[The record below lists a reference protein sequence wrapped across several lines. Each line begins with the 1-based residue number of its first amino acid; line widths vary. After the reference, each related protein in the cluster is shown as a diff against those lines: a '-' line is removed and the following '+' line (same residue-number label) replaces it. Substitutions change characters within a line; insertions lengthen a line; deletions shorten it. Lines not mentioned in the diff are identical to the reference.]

1 MNKPRRHKLRT
12 ALTGTLLIA
21 AALWYILLLPRP
33 LFRAPYSTVLYAR
46 GGELL
51 GAKVATDGQWRFP
64 PADSV
69 AAKYAR
75 AVVEY
80 EDRRFYRHGG
90 VSLPA
95 VVRAAVQNYRA
106 GEVVSGGSTLTMQLV
121 RLSRGNPPRTVGEK
135 LWEMLLATRVEWSY
149 TKAEIL
155 SLYAAHAPFGGN
167 VVGLEAAAWRYFGH
181 DPSELSWA
189 EAATLAVLPNSPA
202 LIHPGRGREALLEKR
217 NRLLNRLL
225 QTRAMDSTDYAAAL
239 TEPLPDAPNPLPRHA
254 PHLTDRLPAGSA
266 LHSTLDNALQ
276 LRTQQIVDN
285 YGRWTLAAN
294 RIRNAAA
301 IVADVRTGEVLA
313 YVGNITPSAGQN
325 GPTTDGQ
332 DGRAVDI
339 IRSRRSTGSLLK
351 PILYGA
357 MLSEGQILPHSLVF
371 DTPLNIAGFTPS
383 NYSKTFSGV
392 VPASEAVARSLNV
405 PIVRMLTQY
414 NSSRFL
420 GLLRSLGLTTLDRSA
435 DNYGATIILGGAEG
449 TLWEMTGLYA
459 SLARSLETYNRTG
472 RYEAGDMRG
481 LRICGSSEPLAS
493 GRCERE
499 AGAGRRARGQT
510 ETPDPIQNE
519 SAARGQTESER
530 RTSTGRPVTDAAS
543 ENHRACTNGRTARRK
558 TSVAQLK
565 QATPAPAALWYMFR
579 AMSGVNRPEE
589 EAAWQ
594 EFSSM
599 KQVAWKT
606 GTSYGNRD
614 AWAVG
619 LTPRYI
625 VGVWVGN
632 ADGEGRASMTG
643 VGHAAPIMFD
653 IFSMLPAAGEW
664 FAEPLDDMTSAEVCR
679 RSGYRASEWCRSS
692 GDPVDTVH
700 IPRAG
705 AASPLCPF
713 HKPVTAD
720 GATKGWFVLPP
731 AAEYYYRQAASD
743 YTVPPAVSGSRPLEL
758 IYPQHN
764 AALYLPKG
772 FAGSGNATEKFVFRA
787 AHRSDSATVHWHL
800 DNVYLGSTRSA
811 SAAGHILTVAPAAGE
826 HRLTVIDDEGNSQ
839 RIRFTVISS
848 E

>member
-1 MNKPRRHKLRT
+1 MNENRRHRLRT
-12 ALTGTLLIA
+12 ALIIILLGTTA
-21 AALWYILLLPRP
+21 VWYALLLPRP
-33 LFRAPYSTVLYAR
+33 LFRAQYSTVLYAR
-46 GGELL
+46 GGELA
-51 GAKVATDGQWRFP
+51 GAKVAGDGQWRFP
-64 PADSV
+64 PGHSLPE
-69 AAKYAR
+69 KYVR

-80 EDRRFYRHGG
+80 EDRRFYKHGG

-95 VVRAAVQNYRA
+95 VVRAARQNWQA

-121 RLSRGNPPRTVGEK
+121 RLSRGNPPRTMGEK
-135 LWEMLLATRVEWSY
+135 IWEMTLATRVEWSY
-149 TKAEIL
+149 TKEEIL

-181 DPSELSWA
+181 EPSQLSWA
-189 EAATLAVLPNSPA
+189 EAAILAVLPNSPA
-202 LIHPGRGREALLEKR
+202 LIHPGRGRNTLLNKR
-217 NRLLNRLL
+217 NRLLERLL
-225 QTRAMDSTDYAAAL
+225 RTNALDSTEYSAAL
-239 TEPLPDAPNPLPRHA
+239 IEPLPDAPEPLPRLA
-254 PHLTDRLPAGSA
+254 PHLTDRLPAGTA
-266 LHSTLDNALQ
+266 LHSTLDNTLQ
-276 LRTQQIVDN
+276 QRTRQIVDN

-313 YVGNITPSAGQN
+313 YVGNITPDDPEKENAR
-325 GPTTDGQ
+325 

-357 MLSEGQILPHSLVF
+357 MLSEGQILPNTLVF

-405 PIVRMLTQY
+405 PIVRMLTLY

-420 GLLRSLGLTTLDRSA
+420 GLVRSMGLTTLDRSA
-435 DNYGATIILGGAEG
+435 DNYGATLILGGAEG

-472 RYEAGDMRG
+472 HYVGGDMRELSVCNLPHDNAG
-481 LRICGSSEPLAS
+481 PAAQRQSRS
-493 GRCERE
+493 GGWAADR
-499 AGAGRRARGQT
+499 T
-510 ETPDPIQNE
+510 QNE
-519 SAARGQTESER
+519 S
-530 RTSTGRPVTDAAS
+530 
-543 ENHRACTNGRTARRK
+543 TAGLCPL
-558 TSVAQLK
+558 S
-565 QATPAPAALWYMFR
+565 PSALWYMFQ

-614 AWAVG
+614 AWAIG
-619 LTPRYI
+619 LTPRYA

-653 IFSMLPAAGEW
+653 IFSMLPAADGW
-664 FAEPLDDMTSAEVCR
+664 FAEPLDDMETAAVCR
-679 RSGYRASEWCRSS
+679 RSGHRASPWCYSS
-692 GDPVDTVH
+692 GDPVDTVQ
-700 IPRAG
+700 IPRPG
-705 AASPLCPF
+705 IASPLCPY
-713 HKPVTAD
+713 HKPVNS
-720 GATKGWFVLPP
+720 GGITKGWFVLPP
-731 AAEYYYRQAASD
+731 AAEYFYRQAASD
-743 YTVPPAVSGSRPLEL
+743 YAVPPAVTGSRPLEL
-758 IYPQHN
+758 IYPQSD
-764 AALYLPKG
+764 AVLYLPKG
-772 FAGSGNATEKFVFRA
+772 FAGGKTATERFIFRA
-787 AHRSDSATVHWHL
+787 AHRSDSATIHWHL
-800 DNVYLGSTRSA
+800 DNTYLGSTRSA
-811 SAAGHILTVAPAAGE
+811 SIAGHTLTVAPTAGE
-826 HRLTVIDDEGNSQ
+826 HRLTIVDNEGNRQ
-839 RIRFTVISS
+839 RIRFTVLRT

>member
-1 MNKPRRHKLRT
+1 MNNPRRHKLRT
-12 ALTGTLLIA
+12 ALACTLLA
-21 AALWYILLLPRP
+21 AAAVWYALLLPRP
-33 LFRAPYSTVLYAR
+33 LFDTPYSTVLYAR

-51 GAKVATDGQWRFP
+51 GAKVAGDGQWRFP
-64 PADSV
+64 PAASV
-69 AAKYAR
+69 PDKYAR

-80 EDRRFYRHGG
+80 EDRRFGRHGG

-95 VVRAAVQNYRA
+95 IVRAAVQNYRA

-121 RLSRGNPPRTVGEK
+121 RLSRGNPPRTVKEK

-149 TKAEIL
+149 TKPEIL

-181 DPSELSWA
+181 DPSQLSWA

-202 LIHPGRGREALLEKR
+202 LIHPGRGREALLKKR
-217 NRLLNRLL
+217 NGLLHHLL
-225 QTRAMDSTDYAAAL
+225 QRRILDSTDYAAAL
-239 TEPLPDAPNPLPRHA
+239 IEPLPAAPEPLPRHA
-254 PHLTDRLPAGSA
+254 PHLTDRLPAGTA
-266 LHSTLDNALQ
+266 LHSTLDNTLQ
-276 LRTQQIVDN
+276 QRTQQIVDN

-301 IVADVRTGEVLA
+301 IVADVQTGEVLA
-313 YVGNITPSAGQN
+313 YVGNITP
-325 GPTTDGQ
+325 DGSPKDAK

-357 MLSEGQILPHSLVF
+357 MLSEGQILPNTLVF

-392 VPASEAVARSLNV
+392 VPASDAVARSLNV

-420 GLLRSLGLTTLDRSA
+420 SLLRSLGLTTLDRSA

-459 SLARSLETYNRTG
+459 SLARSLETYNRIG
-472 RYEAGDMRG
+472 HYEAEDMRE
-481 LRICGSSEPLAS
+481 LTFDFVPHGSAGPAAQAQSAS
-493 GRCERE
+493 GGW
-499 AGAGRRARGQT
+499 AAGRIQGKSINRMESQT
-510 ETPDPIQNE
+510 AVRTQTE
-519 SAARGQTESER
+519 SAARLCPLG
-530 RTSTGRPVTDAAS
+530 
-543 ENHRACTNGRTARRK
+543 
-558 TSVAQLK
+558 
-565 QATPAPAALWYMFR
+565 PAALWYMFR

-614 AWAVG
+614 AWAIG

-653 IFSMLPAAGEW
+653 IFSMLPAAGGW
-664 FAEPLDDMTSAEVCR
+664 FAEPLDDMESAEVCR

-692 GDPVDTVH
+692 GDPVDTMR

-705 AASPLCPF
+705 IASALCPF
-713 HKPVTAD
+713 HKPVTSG

-743 YTVPPAVSGSRPLEL
+743 YTAPPALTGSRPLEL

-764 AALYLPKG
+764 AVLYLPKG
-772 FAGSGNATEKFVFRA
+772 FAGGKSATEKFVFRA

-800 DNVYLGSTRSA
+800 DNVYAGSTRSS
-811 SAAGHILTVAPAAGE
+811 SAAGHTLTIAPAAGE
-826 HRLTVIDDEGNSQ
+826 HWLTIVDDEGNTQ
-839 RIRFTVISS
+839 RIQFTVLSA

>member
-1 MNKPRRHKLRT
+1 MNKPRRYQLFT
-12 ALTGTLLIA
+12 ALAGTVLA
-21 AALWYILLLPRP
+21 AAAVWYALLLPRS
-33 LFRAPYSTVLYAR
+33 LFDTPYSTVLYAR

-51 GAKVATDGQWRFP
+51 GAKVAGDGQWRFP
-64 PADSV
+64 PAASV
-69 AAKYAR
+69 PDKYAR

-80 EDRRFYRHGG
+80 EDRRFERHGG

-135 LWEMLLATRVEWSY
+135 LSEIVLATRIEWSY
-149 TKAEIL
+149 TKPEIL

-181 DPSELSWA
+181 DPSQLSWA

-202 LIHPGRGREALLEKR
+202 LIHPGRGCEALLEKR

-239 TEPLPDAPNPLPRHA
+239 IEPLPAAPEPLPRHA
-254 PHLTDRLPAGSA
+254 PHLTDRLPAGTA
-266 LHSTLDNALQ
+266 LHSTLDNTLQ

-301 IVADVRTGEVLA
+301 IVADVQTGEVLA
-313 YVGNITPSAGQN
+313 YVGNITPSAGE
-325 GPTTDGQ
+325 GGAGAK

-357 MLSEGQILPHSLVF
+357 MLSEGQILPNTLVF

-392 VPASEAVARSLNV
+392 VPANEAVARSLNV
-405 PIVRMLTQY
+405 PIVRMLTEY

-449 TLWEMTGLYA
+449 TLWEMAGLYA
-459 SLARSLETYNRTG
+459 SLARSLETYNRSG

-481 LRICGSSEPLAS
+481 LSVSLIPTVSATAARPQPPRAEGGNFVAPPLAVDQPLKS
-493 GRCERE
+493 CK
-499 AGAGRRARGQT
+499 
-510 ETPDPIQNE
+510 NE
-519 SAARGQTESER
+519 SAARLCPLS
-530 RTSTGRPVTDAAS
+530 
-543 ENHRACTNGRTARRK
+543 
-558 TSVAQLK
+558 
-565 QATPAPAALWYMFR
+565 PAALWQMFR

-614 AWAVG
+614 AWAIG

-653 IFSMLPAAGEW
+653 IFSMLPATGGW
-664 FAEPLDDMTSAEVCR
+664 FAEPLDDMESAEVCR
-679 RSGYRASEWCRSS
+679 RSGHRASEWCRSS
-692 GDPVDTVH
+692 GDPVDTVR

-705 AASPLCPF
+705 IASALCPF
-713 HKPVTAD
+713 HKPITSG

-743 YTVPPAVSGSRPLEL
+743 YAVPPAVTGSRPLEL

-764 AALYLPKG
+764 AVLYLPKG
-772 FAGSGNATEKFVFRA
+772 FAGGKSATEKFVFRA
-787 AHRSDSATVHWHL
+787 AHRSDSATVHWHM
-800 DNVYLGSTRSA
+800 DNVYVGSTRSS
-811 SAAGHILTVAPAAGE
+811 SAAGHTLTIAPTAGE
-826 HRLTVIDDEGNSQ
+826 HRLTIVDDEGNTQ
-839 RIRFTVISS
+839 RIRFTVLSS
-848 E
+848 N

>member
-1 MNKPRRHKLRT
+1 MIENRRHRLRT
-12 ALTGTLLIA
+12 ALIITLLAITA
-21 AALWYILLLPRP
+21 VWYALLLPRP
-33 LFRAPYSTVLYAR
+33 LFRVQYSTVLYAWND
-46 GGELL
+46 ELL
-51 GAKVATDGQWRFP
+51 GAKVAGDGQWRFP
-64 PADSV
+64 PGHSLSE
-69 AAKYAR
+69 KYAR

-80 EDRRFYRHGG
+80 EDRRFYKHGG

-95 VVRAAVQNYRA
+95 VVRAARQNWRA

-121 RLSRGNPPRTVGEK
+121 RLSRSNPPRTIGEK
-135 LWEMLLATRVEWSY
+135 LKEMLMATRVEWSY
-149 TKAEIL
+149 TKEEIL

-181 DPSELSWA
+181 DPSQLSWA

-202 LIHPGRGREALLEKR
+202 LIHPGRGRNTLLNKR
-217 NRLLNRLL
+217 NRLLERLL
-225 QTRAMDSTDYAAAL
+225 RTNSLDSTEYSAAL
-239 TEPLPDAPNPLPRHA
+239 LEPLPDAPEPLPRNA
-254 PHLTDRLPAGSA
+254 PHLTDRLPAGTA
-266 LHSTLDNALQ
+266 LHSTLDNTLQ
-276 LRTQQIVDN
+276 QRTRQIVDN

-301 IVADVRTGEVLA
+301 IVADVQTGEVLA
-313 YVGNITPSAGQN
+313 YVGNITPGDTEQN
-325 GPTTDGQ
+325 AR

-357 MLSEGQILPHSLVF
+357 MLSEGQILPNTLVF

-405 PIVRMLTQY
+405 PIVRMLTLY

-420 GLLRSLGLTTLDRSA
+420 GLVWSMGLTTLDRSA
-435 DNYGATIILGGAEG
+435 DNYGATLILGGAEG

-472 RYEAGDMRG
+472 HYVAGDMRE
-481 LRICGSSEPLAS
+481 LSVCNLPHDN
-493 GRCERE
+493 
-499 AGAGRRARGQT
+499 AGPVAQRHSRPGGWAAGRT
-510 ETPDPIQNE
+510 QNE
-519 SAARGQTESER
+519 S
-530 RTSTGRPVTDAAS
+530 
-543 ENHRACTNGRTARRK
+543 TAELCPL
-558 TSVAQLK
+558 S
-565 QATPAPAALWYMFR
+565 PSALWYMLQ

-614 AWAVG
+614 AWAIG
-619 LTPRYI
+619 LTPRYA

-653 IFSMLPAAGEW
+653 IFSMLPAADGW
-664 FAEPLDDMTSAEVCR
+664 FAEPLEDMETAAVCR
-679 RSGYRASEWCRSS
+679 RSGHRASPWCYSS

-700 IPRAG
+700 IPRPG
-705 AASPLCPF
+705 IASPLCPY
-713 HKPVTAD
+713 HKPVNY
-720 GATKGWFVLPP
+720 GGITKGWFVLPP

-743 YTVPPAVSGSRPLEL
+743 YAVPPAVTGSRPLEL

-764 AALYLPKG
+764 AVLYLPKG
-772 FAGSGNATEKFVFRA
+772 FAGGKTATERFIFRA
-787 AHRSDSATVHWHL
+787 AHRSDSATMHWHL
-800 DNVYLGSTRSA
+800 DNTYLGSTRSA
-811 SAAGHILTVAPAAGE
+811 SITGHILTVAPTAGE
-826 HRLTVIDDEGNSQ
+826 HRLTIVDNEGNRQ
-839 RIRFTVISS
+839 RIRFTVLRA

>member
-46 GGELL
+46 SGELL

-69 AAKYAR
+69 PAKYAR

-135 LWEMLLATRVEWSY
+135 LWEILLATRVEWSY
-149 TKAEIL
+149 TKEEIL

-181 DPSELSWA
+181 DPSQLSWA
-189 EAATLAVLPNSPA
+189 ESATLAVLPNSPA

-239 TEPLPDAPNPLPRHA
+239 IEPLPDAPNPLPRHA
-254 PHLTDRLPAGSA
+254 PHLTDRLPAGTA

-301 IVADVRTGEVLA
+301 IVADVQTGEVLA
-313 YVGNITPSAGQN
+313 YVGNITPSAGKE
-325 GPTTDGQ
+325 GSAADGQ
-332 DGRAVDI
+332 NGRAVDI

-357 MLSEGQILPHSLVF
+357 MLSEGQILPNTLVF

-392 VPASEAVARSLNV
+392 VPASDAVARSLNV

-459 SLARSLETYNRTG
+459 SLARALETYNQTG

-481 LRICGSSEPLAS
+481 LSICHLPHDNAGPAAQARSAS
-493 GRCERE
+493 GGW
-499 AGAGRRARGQT
+499 AAGRT
-510 ETPDPIQNE
+510 QNE
-519 SAARGQTESER
+519 YSNLIENQSAG
-530 RTSTGRPVTDAAS
+530 RTSIGSTTQFCPLS
-543 ENHRACTNGRTARRK
+543 
-558 TSVAQLK
+558 
-565 QATPAPAALWYMFR
+565 PAALWYMFR

-643 VGHAAPIMFD
+643 VGNAAPIMFD

-764 AALYLPKG
+764 TALYLPKG

-811 SAAGHILTVAPAAGE
+811 SATGHTLTVAPATGE
-826 HRLTVIDDEGNSQ
+826 HRLTVVDDEGNSQ
-839 RIRFTVISS
+839 RIRFTVLKS

>member
-1 MNKPRRHKLRT
+1 MNKPRRHKQRT

-21 AALWYILLLPRP
+21 AALWYALLLPRP

-46 GGELL
+46 SGELL
-51 GAKVATDGQWRFP
+51 GAKVAADGQWRFP
-64 PADSV
+64 PATIIPD
-69 AAKYAR
+69 KYAR

-95 VVRAAVQNYRA
+95 VARAAVQNWQA

-135 LWEMLLATRVEWSY
+135 LKEMLLATRVEWSY
-149 TKAEIL
+149 TKEEIL
-155 SLYAAHAPFGGN
+155 GLYAAHAPFGGN

-181 DPSELSWA
+181 DPSQLSWA

-202 LIHPGRGREALLEKR
+202 LIHPGRRRKALLEKR

-239 TEPLPDAPNPLPRHA
+239 IEPLPDAPAPLPRHA
-254 PHLTDRLPAGSA
+254 PHLTDRLPAGTA
-266 LHSTLDNALQ
+266 LHSTLDNTLQ

-301 IVADVRTGEVLA
+301 LVADVQTGEVLA
-313 YVGNITPSAGQN
+313 YVGNITPSAGK
-325 GPTTDGQ
+325 DGLSE
-332 DGRAVDI
+332 DAGNGRAVDL

-357 MLSEGQILPHSLVF
+357 MLGEGQILPHSLVF

-392 VPASEAVARSLNV
+392 VPTSDAVARSLNV
-405 PIVRMLTQY
+405 PIVRMLAQY

-420 GLLRSLGLTTLDRSA
+420 SLVRSLGLTTLDRSA
-435 DNYGATIILGGAEG
+435 DNYGATIILGGGEG

-459 SLARSLETYNRTG
+459 SLARSLETYNR
-472 RYEAGDMRG
+472 AGHYGAEDMRE
-481 LRICGSSEPLAS
+481 LSLCGSPEPLVSDQRVVTAS
-493 GRCERE
+493 KRRNAS
-499 AGAGRRARGQT
+499 AG
-510 ETPDPIQNE
+510 E
-519 SAARGQTESER
+519 
-530 RTSTGRPVTDAAS
+530 
-543 ENHRACTNGRTARRK
+543 ARRGRVD
-558 TSVAQLK
+558 SSS
-565 QATPAPAALWYMFR
+565 ATEVSEATVSPGRNTGICPLAPATLWYMFQ

-614 AWAVG
+614 AWAIG

-653 IFSMLPAAGEW
+653 IFSMLPAAGGW

-692 GDPVDTVH
+692 DDPVDTVH

-705 AASPLCPF
+705 VASPLCPF

-720 GATKGWFVLPP
+720 GVTKGWFVLPP

-743 YTVPPAVSGSRPLEL
+743 YTVPPVVTGSRPLEL
-758 IYPQHN
+758 IYPQHH
-764 AALYLPKG
+764 AVLYLPKG
-772 FAGSGNATEKFVFRA
+772 FSGSGNATEKFVFRA
-787 AHRSDSATVHWHL
+787 AHRSDGATIHWHL

-811 SAAGHILTVAPAAGE
+811 SAAGHTLAVTPAAGE
-826 HRLTVIDDEGNSQ
+826 HRLTIVDDEGNSQ
-839 RIRFTVISS
+839 RIRFTVLTR

>member
-12 ALTGTLLIA
+12 ALIGTLSIA
-21 AALWYILLLPRP
+21 AALWYALLLPRP

-46 GGELL
+46 SGELL
-51 GAKVATDGQWRFP
+51 SAKVAADGQWRFP
-64 PADSV
+64 PATAIPD
-69 AAKYAR
+69 KYAR

-90 VSLPA
+90 ISLPA
-95 VVRAAVQNYRA
+95 VVRAAVQNWRA

-149 TKAEIL
+149 TKEEIL

-239 TEPLPDAPNPLPRHA
+239 IEPLPDAPTPLPRHA
-254 PHLTDRLPAGSA
+254 PHLTDRLPAGTA
-266 LHSTLDNALQ
+266 LHSTLDNTLQ

-301 IVADVRTGEVLA
+301 IVADVQTGEVLA

-371 DTPLNIAGFTPS
+371 DTPLNIAGFTPT

-405 PIVRMLTQY
+405 PIVRMLAQY
-414 NSSRFL
+414 NGSRFL
-420 GLLRSLGLTTLDRSA
+420 SLVRSLGLTTLDRSA

-459 SLARSLETYNRTG
+459 SLARSLETYNRAG

-481 LRICGSSEPLAS
+481 LTVGLIPMASAIAGRPQPSRAEGGNFVAPPLAADQPLKS
-493 GRCERE
+493 SRE
-499 AGAGRRARGQT
+499 ILPVQGPQH
-510 ETPDPIQNE
+510 NE
-519 SAARGQTESER
+519 SIARLC
-530 RTSTGRPVTDAAS
+530 PF
-543 ENHRACTNGRTARRK
+543 
-558 TSVAQLK
+558 
-565 QATPAPAALWYMFR
+565 APAALWYMFQ

-653 IFSMLPAAGEW
+653 IFSMLPAAGGW

-692 GDPVDTVH
+692 GDPVDTVR

-705 AASPLCPF
+705 AAAPLCPF

-720 GATKGWFVLPP
+720 GMTRGWFVLPP
-731 AAEYYYRQAASD
+731 TAEYYYRQAASD
-743 YTVPPAVSGSRPLEL
+743 YTVPPAVTGSRPLEL

-764 AALYLPKG
+764 AVLYLPKG
-772 FAGSGNATEKFVFRA
+772 FSGYGSAAERFVFRA

-800 DNVYLGSTRSA
+800 DNTYIGTTRSTT
-811 SAAGHILTVAPAAGE
+811 AAGHTLTVAPAAGE
-826 HRLTVIDDEGNSQ
+826 HRLTIVDDEGNSQ
-839 RIRFTVISS
+839 RIRFTVLTR

>member
-1 MNKPRRHKLRT
+1 MNRPRRHKLRCI
-12 ALTGTLLIA
+12 LTGILLA
-21 AALWYILLLPRP
+21 AAAVWYVLLLPRP
-33 LFRAPYSTVLYAR
+33 LFRAPYSTVLYAHS
-46 GGELL
+46 GELL
-51 GAKVATDGQWRFP
+51 GARVAADGQWRFP

-69 AAKYAR
+69 PGKYAR
-75 AVVEY
+75 AVAEY

-95 VVRAAVQNYRA
+95 VVRAAVQNWRA
-106 GEVVSGGSTLTMQLV
+106 REVVSGGSTLTMQLV

-135 LWEMLLATRVEWSY
+135 LKEMLLATRVEWSY
-149 TKAEIL
+149 TKEEIL
-155 SLYAAHAPFGGN
+155 SLYSAHAPFGGN

-202 LIHPGRGREALLEKR
+202 MIHPGRGREALLEKR
-217 NRLLNRLL
+217 NRLLDRLL

-239 TEPLPDAPNPLPRHA
+239 IEPLPDAPNPLPRHA
-254 PHLTDRLPAGSA
+254 PHLTDRLPEGTA
-266 LHSTLDNALQ
+266 LHSTLDNTLQ

-301 IVADVRTGEVLA
+301 IVADVQTGEVLA
-313 YVGNITPSAGQN
+313 YVGNITPDGSPEDAGN
-325 GPTTDGQ
+325 
-332 DGRAVDI
+332 GRAVDI

-357 MLSEGQILPHSLVF
+357 MLSEGQILPNTLVF

-392 VPASEAVARSLNV
+392 VPASDAVARSLNV

-459 SLARSLETYNRTG
+459 SLARSLETYNRSG
-472 RYEAGDMRG
+472 HYEAGDMRG
-481 LRICGSSEPLAS
+481 LTVSLTSVQDDHAAPLPAERSEAGEFPRQRRPRAQRRFSGAGEARRGRVGSSSATEVSEAAVSPSRNTGICPLS
-493 GRCERE
+493 
-499 AGAGRRARGQT
+499 
-510 ETPDPIQNE
+510 
-519 SAARGQTESER
+519 
-530 RTSTGRPVTDAAS
+530 
-543 ENHRACTNGRTARRK
+543 
-558 TSVAQLK
+558 
-565 QATPAPAALWYMFR
+565 PAALWYMFQ

-606 GTSYGNRD
+606 GTSYGSRD
-614 AWAVG
+614 AWAIG

-653 IFSMLPAAGEW
+653 IFSMLPAAGGW

-705 AASPLCPF
+705 IASPLCPF

-720 GATKGWFVLPP
+720 GMTKGWFVLPP

-743 YTVPPAVSGSRPLEL
+743 YTVPPAMTGSRPLEL
-758 IYPQHN
+758 IYPQSG
-764 AALYLPKG
+764 AVLYLPKG
-772 FAGSGNATEKFVFRA
+772 FSGSGNATEKFVFRA

-800 DNVYLGSTRSA
+800 DNTYLGSTRSA
-811 SAAGHILTVAPAAGE
+811 SAAGHTLTVAPAAGE
-826 HRLTVIDDEGNSQ
+826 HRLTIVDDQGNSQ

>member
-46 GGELL
+46 SGELL

-69 AAKYAR
+69 PAKYAR

-135 LWEMLLATRVEWSY
+135 LWEILLATRVEWSY
-149 TKAEIL
+149 TKEEIL
-155 SLYAAHAPFGGN
+155 GLYAAHAPFGGN

-239 TEPLPDAPNPLPRHA
+239 IEPLPDAPNPLPRHA
-254 PHLTDRLPAGSA
+254 PHLTDRLPAGTA

-301 IVADVRTGEVLA
+301 IVADVQTGEVLA
-313 YVGNITPSAGQN
+313 YVGNITPSAGKE
-325 GPTTDGQ
+325 GSAADGQ
-332 DGRAVDI
+332 NGRAVDI

-357 MLSEGQILPHSLVF
+357 MLSEGQILPNTLVF

-392 VPASEAVARSLNV
+392 VPASDAVARSLNV

-459 SLARSLETYNRTG
+459 SLARSLETYNQTG

-481 LRICGSSEPLAS
+481 LSICGSSEPLAS
-493 GRCERE
+493 ERSERE
-499 AGAGRRARGQT
+499 AGDGGRARGQT
-510 ETPDPIQNE
+510 ESARRTQNE
-519 SAARGQTESER
+519 YSNLIENQSAG
-530 RTSTGRPVTDAAS
+530 RTSIGSTTQFCPLS
-543 ENHRACTNGRTARRK
+543 
-558 TSVAQLK
+558 
-565 QATPAPAALWYMFR
+565 PAALWYMFQ

-614 AWAVG
+614 AWAIG

-643 VGHAAPIMFD
+643 VGNAAPIMFD

-811 SAAGHILTVAPAAGE
+811 SAAGHTLTVAPAAGE
-826 HRLTVIDDEGNSQ
+826 HRLTVVDDEGNSQ
-839 RIRFTVISS
+839 RIRFTVLKS